1 MQKFRILPA
10 VAAASAL
17 LAGCEWSGSS
27 DSASWSSAYDNMNF
41 SGTYRS
47 SSTAT
52 SESSSISTSDESG
65 TTTTHSETSNYSV
78 GDTEFTKSWGGSFS
92 KLSGATLVNSSV
104 TIDFSGDYTETFVS
118 DESGTLTGS
127 KGGTGKISGTGWNV
141 TMSPGLIGSGKVNVK
156 YQVVG
161 TGSSTIVDTTTSA
174 TTTHV
179 TAITVSQN
187 GQNLVMR
194 FNNGIQMDGKFTAIN
209 QTSGEDAAVA
219 TYNAQFEVKS
229 GNASKFVGTLN
240 YDVASGYRT
249 LNGTWTWGK
258 GTYDIHGIGPSYR

>member
-65 TTTTHSETSNYSV
+65 TTTTYTESQKYS
-78 GDTEFTKSWGGSFS
+78 TGGSRQYDFS
-92 KLSGATLVNSSV
+92 GTFGHLSGATLVKSSV
-104 TIDFSGDYTETFVS
+104 VITFSGDSSIGFTS
-118 DESGTLTGS
+118 DDSGVLTGA
-127 KGGTGKISGTGWNV
+127 GTGSVSGTGWSVKTTNPV
-141 TMSPGLIGSGKVNVK
+141 VGSGTITVK

-161 TGSSTIVDTTTSA
+161 SGSSTIVDTTTSS
-174 TTTHV
+174 TTTQV

>member
-65 TTTTHSETSNYSV
+65 TTTSYTESQSYSV
-78 GDTEFTKSWGGSFS
+78 ADRRDFGGTFS
-92 KLSGATLVNSSV
+92 HLSGASLVMNSV
-104 TIDFSGDYTETFVS
+104 TISFSGATSETYTS
-118 DESGTLTGS
+118 DDSGALTSASGS
-127 KGGTGKISGTGWNV
+127 TGTISGSGWSIHFTTPV
-141 TMSPGLIGSGKVNVK
+141 TGSGKITVK

-161 TGSSTIVDTTTSA
+161 TGSSTIVDTTTSS
-174 TTTHV
+174 TTTQV